1 MGGGQVRGRLDLH
14 VRAEAASL
22 AQIRRALA
30 EFLAEHELEQR
41 RQDAL
46 LVVHELAANAIEH
59 ASGGDDHLEVSVRL
73 ERETLLIRVLD
84 PARTA
89 TRPAPLEP
97 DQSRESGRGML
108 IVNRLARWSEQ
119 LKGDRREVTA
129 QLPLRPDA
137 VRTPAPTLGGD
148 VRARAQTWPRDR

>member
-1 MGGGQVRGRLDLH
+1 MGGGQVRDRLDLH

-30 EFLAEHELEQR
+30 EFLAAHELEQR

-46 LVVHELAANAIEH
+46 LVVHELAANAIEP
-59 ASGGDDHLEVSVRL
+59 ASTGDDHLEIGIRL
-73 ERETLLIRVLD
+73 EPESLLIRVLD

-89 TRPAPLEP
+89 TRPAALKP

-108 IVNRLARWSEQ
+108 IVDQLARWSEQ
-119 LKGDRREVTA
+119 LTGGRREVIA

-137 VRTPAPTLGGD
+137 AGRPH
-148 VRARAQTWPRDR
+148 PRG

>member
-1 MGGGQVRGRLDLH
+1 MRGGQVGGRLDLH

-22 AQIRRALA
+22 ARIRRALA
-30 EFLAEHELEQR
+30 EFLAEHELEKR
-41 RQDAL
+41 RQEAL

-59 ASGGDDHLEVSVRL
+59 ASTGDDQLEIAVRI
-73 ERETLLIRVLD
+73 EPESLLIRVLD

-97 DQSRESGRGML
+97 DHSRESGRGML
-108 IVNRLARWSEQ
+108 IVSQLARWSEQ

-137 VRTPAPTLGGD
+137 AERPH
-148 VRARAQTWPRDR
+148 PRR

>member
-1 MGGGQVRGRLDLH
+1 MGGGQVVGRLDLH

-30 EFLAEHELEQR
+30 EFLAGHELEEER
-41 RQDAL
+41 RQEAS

-59 ASGGDDHLEVSVRL
+59 ASTGDDHLEVVVSL
-73 ERETLLIRVLD
+73 EPGSLLIRVLD
-84 PARTA
+84 RARRA
-89 TRPAPLEP
+89 TRPAALEP

-119 LKGDRREVTA
+119 LTGDRREVTA
-129 QLPLRPDA
+129 RLPLA
-137 VRTPAPTLGGD
+137 
-148 VRARAQTWPRDR
+148 ARRR

>member
-1 MGGGQVRGRLDLH
+1 VIGGGQIHGRLDLH

-30 EFLAEHELEQR
+30 EFLAQHELEEQR
-41 RQDAL
+41 RQDAM

-59 ASGGDDHLEVSVRL
+59 ASAGDDHLEVAVSL
-73 ERETLLIRVLD
+73 APESLLIRVLD

-97 DQSRESGRGML
+97 DHSREFGRGMA
-108 IVNRLARWSEQ
+108 IVDRLARWSEQ

-137 VRTPAPTLGGD
+137 DTPAP
-148 VRARAQTWPRDR
+148 

>member
-1 MGGGQVRGRLDLH
+1 VCGVGQVRGRLDLH

-30 EFLAEHELEQR
+30 EFLAQHELEKQR
-41 RQDAL
+41 GQDAM
-46 LVVHELAANAIEH
+46 LVVQELAANAIEH
-59 ASGGDDHLEVSVRL
+59 ASAADDHVDVAVSL
-73 ERETLLIRVLD
+73 APESLLIRVLD

-97 DQSRESGRGML
+97 DHSRESGRGML
-108 IVNRLARWSEQ
+108 IVNQLARWSER

-137 VRTPAPTLGGD
+137 TEG
-148 VRARAQTWPRDR
+148 PRPKR

>member
-1 MGGGQVRGRLDLH
+1 VIGGGQIRGRLDLH

-30 EFLAEHELEQR
+30 EFLAQHELEEQR
-41 RQDAL
+41 RQDAM

-59 ASGGDDHLEVSVRL
+59 ASAGDDHLEVAVSL
-73 ERETLLIRVLD
+73 APESLLIRVLD
-84 PARTA
+84 PGRTA

-97 DQSRESGRGML
+97 DHSREFGRGMA
-108 IVNRLARWSEQ
+108 IVDRLARWSEQ

-137 VRTPAPTLGGD
+137 AETPAP
-148 VRARAQTWPRDR
+148 